1 MSDRHLT
8 AVKHLNS
15 RSSSRKRTLRSQVLT
30 TSKSGWN
37 GLKYFCYVKKCL
49 HTGTSAGSF
58 VDALHCKILPEQM
71 SDFERGAGEMVHKSQ
86 KKKKRGSRTV
96 IITCSSVSRCQF
108 ESDRTA
114 RTLGV
119 RPSLSVQR
127 GERTAFGWSA
137 GKRTRSPTS
146 APPTCFQTPEIEAD
160 KTSARSGIDI
170 RALGKSEKR
179 G

>member
-1 MSDRHLT
+1 M
-8 AVKHLNS
+8 
-15 RSSSRKRTLRSQVLT
+15 LRSVCIQERRQGHSSTRSIV
-30 TSKSGWN
+30 KSFQN
-37 GLKYFCYVKKCL
+37 KRRILREARVKWCTK
-49 HTGTSAGSF
+49 A
-58 VDALHCKILPEQM
+58 
-71 SDFERGAGEMVHKSQ
+71 R